1 MQRERYEAIL
11 SELKVELAK
20 LEYWIRT
27 SGQRIIVLF
36 EGRDAAGKGGT
47 INVLQAGLNPRTVRT
62 VALPAP
68 TERERTQWYFQRYAA
83 QLPAAGEM
91 VLFDRSWYNRAGVE
105 PVMGFCTPDQ
115 HRQFLRDCPQFER
128 MLTDDGIILR
138 KYYLSISRQE
148 QYRRF
153 RSRAENVTKRW
164 KLSPV
169 DLAAIDRFDDYT
181 DAKEQ
186 MFSATHS
193 AENPWYVV
201 DSNNKQKARI
211 DLIAHLLGTLPYQG
225 IEPAALAIPA
235 MTVGHDR
242 GRRKPKSDS
251 GPAGPVTVG
260 PGPR

>member
-1 MQRERYEAIL
+1 MRYEEIL
-11 SELKVELAK
+11 RDLKVELAK
-20 LEYWIRT
+20 LEHWIRT
-27 SGQRIIVLF
+27 TGQRVVVLF

-68 TERERTQWYFQRYAA
+68 TERERTQWYFSRYVAH
-83 QLPAAGEM
+83 LPAAGEM

-105 PVMGFCTPDQ
+105 PVMGFVTPEQ
-115 HRQFLRDCPQFER
+115 HQRFLDDCPRFER
-128 MLTDDGIILR
+128 MLTDDGIFLR
-138 KYYLSISRQE
+138 KYYLSISQEE

-153 RSRAENVTKRW
+153 TARAENVTKRW

-169 DLAAIDRFDDYT
+169 DLAAIDRFDEYT
-181 DAKEQ
+181 AAKEE
-186 MFSATHS
+186 MFARTHTEQS
-193 AENPWYVV
+193 PWFVV

-225 IEPAALAIPA
+225 CEPDELTLPALPARASRPAAPS
-235 MTVGHDR
+235 TT
-242 GRRKPKSDS
+242 
-251 GPAGPVTVG
+251 GPVLVG